1 MIYNTNVTYVAE
13 EHQTKIVA
21 KSLNLDDTEI
31 EESKRD
37 LITREIGK
45 FREVMKVII
54 IMDIFI
60 SLSLSPVFLLFS
72 IIKRKTHRVDTTKG
86 GILISFKRVYAKKVF
101 HKFIDTNHKIN
112 IAHV

>member
-1 MIYNTNVTYVAE
+1 MLLFAE

-54 IMDIFI
+54 IINIFT
-60 SLSLSPVFLLFS
+60 SLSFFESCLSSSFFLS
-72 IIKRKTHRVDTTKG
+72 IVKRNLSRRHNERWNPY
-86 GILISFKRVYAKKVF
+86 LP
-101 HKFIDTNHKIN
+101 
-112 IAHV
+112 